1 MFSIQDVREGSADS
15 MNKPFETGPILI
27 VEDDQDE
34 AELARRVL
42 KQVVPEQPVQ
52 FAVGDVDSLKFLFAN
67 DLVVCDL
74 PSLVLLDLDLPQLDG
89 AQLLERLRANEST
102 KSIPVVVLTSS
113 DNEAD
118 VRRCYEAGAN
128 AYVVKPNQLGEI
140 RETIRAIALFWIG
153 TNRTLKVAQ

>member
-1 MFSIQDVREGSADS
+1 